1 MLWLAMGSPAWLT
14 ILAYVVGLAAGAVML
29 YDIAGTQPRDFP
41 GGSEGKLVWI
51 VVFVFS
57 IGLGLQ
63 PFVPIAYWL
72 AVYRKKEIPELE

>member
-1 MLWLAMGSPAWLT
+1 MLWLAIGAPAWLT
-14 ILAYVVGLAAGAVML
+14 IFAYVAGLAAGAVML
-29 YDIAGTQPRDFP
+29 YDISATAPDDFP
-41 GGSEGKLVWI
+41 GGREGKLVWI

-72 AVYRKKEIPELE
+72 AVYRKKDVLELE